1 MVNNLILFQV
11 VSYEEGEALAK
22 EFKIFF
28 METSAFNDINVDE
41 VFMRI
46 TKDVHSRLESS
57 GTSITDNVNGRKAPL
72 KPNKQIQAKNLGS
85 NDLAGKSKKSSW
97 CTVI

>member
-1 MVNNLILFQV
+1 V

-22 EFKIFF
+22 EFKISF
-28 METSAFNDINVDE
+28 METSAFNDINVEE

-57 GTSITDNVNGRKAPL
+57 GTSTTDNVNGRKAPL
-72 KPNKQIQAKNLGS
+72 KQNKQTQQKNLGS
-85 NDLAGKSKKSSW
+85 SDLAAKNKRTSW
-97 CTVI
+97 CSVN